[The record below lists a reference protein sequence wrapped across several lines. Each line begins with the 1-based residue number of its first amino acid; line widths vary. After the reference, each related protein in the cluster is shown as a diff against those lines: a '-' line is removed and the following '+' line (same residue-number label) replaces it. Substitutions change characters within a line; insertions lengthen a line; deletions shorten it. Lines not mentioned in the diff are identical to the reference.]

1 MAPAVL
7 TGAVCESVIVERGF
21 FMGREW
27 KSDGRGGTITEGVDQ
42 AAVKRPPDMLK
53 KAIPDGTVVL
63 TFDDALRHHYTK
75 VAPALEERGFG
86 GTFYVSEL
94 YFPVYGAD
102 DYADGVKKGVYMTW
116 EEIADLERRGFE
128 IGNHS
133 LRHANLPG
141 MTQAEMKREIDG
153 IAERCA
159 AYRIPRPQTF
169 AYPGL
174 AYTADSVAYLRAQG
188 YTFARTGLA
197 EAYDPLMQH
206 PLTVMGTDVSPDYE
220 GFVEQV
226 ERAREGKIV
235 VLLYHD
241 VPDAGAFAKTMD
253 YLKKRG
259 FQALSMKRLEDYIDP
274 EKAAAYFEGRPAKA
288 VEEGD

>member
-1 MAPAVL
+1 
-7 TGAVCESVIVERGF
+7 
-21 FMGREW
+21 
-27 KSDGRGGTITEGVDQ
+27 
-42 AAVKRPPDMLK
+42 
-53 KAIPDGTVVL
+53 
-63 TFDDALRHHYTK
+63 
-75 VAPALEERGFG
+75 
-86 GTFYVSEL
+86 
-94 YFPVYGAD
+94 
-102 DYADGVKKGVYMTW
+102 MTW

-206 PLTVMGTDVSPDYE
+206 PLKVMGTDVSPDYE

-241 VPDAGAFAKTMD
+241 VPDAGCFCQNH
-253 YLKKRG
+253 G
-259 FQALSMKRLEDYIDP
+259 LSEEERVSGAVYEATGGLHRSG
-274 EKAAAYFEGRPAKA
+274 EG
-288 VEEGD
+288 GGIF

>member
-94 YFPVYGAD
+94 YFPGIWGGRLCGRGEKGCVYDLGGDRGLGTA
-102 DYADGVKKGVYMTW
+102 GV
-116 EEIADLERRGFE
+116 
-128 IGNHS
+128 
-133 LRHANLPG
+133 
-141 MTQAEMKREIDG
+141 
-153 IAERCA
+153 
-159 AYRIPRPQTF
+159 
-169 AYPGL
+169 
-174 AYTADSVAYLRAQG
+174 
-188 YTFARTGLA
+188 
-197 EAYDPLMQH
+197 
-206 PLTVMGTDVSPDYE
+206 
-220 GFVEQV
+220 
-226 ERAREGKIV
+226 
-235 VLLYHD
+235 
-241 VPDAGAFAKTMD
+241 
-253 YLKKRG
+253 
-259 FQALSMKRLEDYIDP
+259 
-274 EKAAAYFEGRPAKA
+274 
-288 VEEGD
+288 

>member
-1 MAPAVL
+1 
-7 TGAVCESVIVERGF
+7 
-21 FMGREW
+21 
-27 KSDGRGGTITEGVDQ
+27 
-42 AAVKRPPDMLK
+42 
-53 KAIPDGTVVL
+53 
-63 TFDDALRHHYTK
+63 
-75 VAPALEERGFG
+75 
-86 GTFYVSEL
+86 
-94 YFPVYGAD
+94 
-102 DYADGVKKGVYMTW
+102 MTW

-206 PLTVMGTDVSPDYE
+206 PLKVMGTDVSPDYE

-274 EKAAAYFEGRPAKA
+274 EKAAAYFEGRPSEA

>member
-1 MAPAVL
+1 
-7 TGAVCESVIVERGF
+7 
-21 FMGREW
+21 MGREW

-42 AAVKRPPDMLK
+42 AAVKRPPDILK

-169 AYPGL
+169 AYPARLYCGQCGVSAGPRVYLCQNWFGGGL
-174 AYTADSVAYLRAQG
+174 RSVDAASPQGDGDGRFPGLRGIRGAG
-188 YTFARTGLA
+188 GTGEGGENCGAALPRRSGRGRFRQNHGLSEEERVSGA
-197 EAYDPLMQH
+197 VYEATGGLH
-206 PLTVMGTDVSPDYE
+206 RSGE
-220 GFVEQV
+220 GGGIF
-226 ERAREGKIV
+226 
-235 VLLYHD
+235 
-241 VPDAGAFAKTMD
+241 
-253 YLKKRG
+253 
-259 FQALSMKRLEDYIDP
+259 
-274 EKAAAYFEGRPAKA
+274 
-288 VEEGD
+288 